1 MLKVFLSL
9 FRLIFG
15 RKTVKNELPK
25 VAGDFLKQFKGIVYQ
40 KSVDERISWFG
51 WQVLRYIEEHPDSVR
66 YGDGTITIDV
76 SVTSLVPGDFGDEIF
91 GTMYSTEKSLNL
103 ILERRDMKCNTEDD
117 HLPDGLRSKEHFV
130 SVHWVVHKRLEKKET
145 EAR

>member
-76 SVTSLVPGDFGDEIF
+76 SVTSIVPGDWGDEIF
-91 GTMYSTEKSLNL
+91 GTMYSTEKGLNL
-103 ILERRDMKCNTEDD
+103 IVQKRDMETVPEDY
-117 HLPDGLRSKEHFV
+117 HLPEDVRSKDHFV
-130 SVHWVVHKRLEKKET
+130 AVNWLVQKRLEKKET